1 MRYIVTI
8 IVGLVL
14 LCSQAFAFPRFA
26 AQYEQKCALC
36 HVNPTGCGMR
46 NIYGAQN
53 FAQTELPAHKS
64 ATSVKPSFSD
74 VFSIGMDA
82 RTLYIYNDNNK
93 QSSFFQME
101 GNLYLNAQLT
111 NRFNLT
117 LAKGINSEYEVYG
130 VANYL
135 PYQGILKVGKFQPS
149 YGWRFQ
155 DHSSFV
161 REAMLWPPTY
171 FDTGIEIGIYPSSI
185 SANIGLFNGS
195 SDQVNPFDNDKGKAF
210 SARLEYRKHIA
221 FLGLGLGGSYWR
233 NDTGIN
239 TVDEYGPFYYINLL
253 GGRLIHLGEVDW
265 LKQKSGITAMATTQ
279 SLSFRIQQGLYIEGD
294 YDYLDPNI
302 DLKSGAVNRYS
313 FHLDYFPIGFM
324 ELEPIIRYYD
334 DGLIS
339 DKYWNLMLQ
348 GHFFF

>member
-1 MRYIVTI
+1 
-8 IVGLVL
+8 
-14 LCSQAFAFPRFA
+14 
-26 AQYEQKCALC
+26 
-36 HVNPTGCGMR
+36 
-46 NIYGAQN
+46 
-53 FAQTELPAHKS
+53 
-64 ATSVKPSFSD
+64 
-74 VFSIGMDA
+74 
-82 RTLYIYNDNNK
+82 
-93 QSSFFQME
+93 
-101 GNLYLNAQLT
+101 
-111 NRFNLT
+111 
-117 LAKGINSEYEVYG
+117 
-130 VANYL
+130 
-135 PYQGILKVGKFQPS
+135 
-149 YGWRFQ
+149 
-155 DHSSFV
+155 
-161 REAMLWPPTY
+161 
-171 FDTGIEIGIYPSSI
+171 
-185 SANIGLFNGS
+185 
-195 SDQVNPFDNDKGKAF
+195 
-210 SARLEYRKHIA
+210 
-221 FLGLGLGGSYWR
+221 
-233 NDTGIN
+233 